1 MLTIAVRL
9 NFLPRAQLHRLL
21 LSVQLLK
28 PLLPVQLLQPQPPLQ
43 IPPLQQPEIR
53 TPQQPQHL
61 RSKRIVT
68 KFAWGQ
74 TLALKESV
82 VILFIATVRVT
93 GASKCTA
100 WRMEHSGV
108 LTTMI
113 AFLIVIKNVVNV
125 RTRQR
130 EQ

>member
-1 MLTIAVRL
+1 MLTLAVRL
-9 NFLPRAQLHRLL
+9 NFLPLAQLHRLL
-21 LSVQLLK
+21 LPVQLLK
-28 PLLPVQLLQPQPPLQ
+28 PLLPVQLLQPQPPLL

-53 TPQQPQHL
+53 TLQQPQHL
-61 RSKRIVT
+61 SSKRIVT
-68 KFAWGQ
+68 KFVLGR

-93 GASKCTA
+93 GALKCTV

-113 AFLIVIKNVVNV
+113 AFLIHLPLPA
-125 RTRQR
+125 
-130 EQ
+130 E